1 MKRLEHIAFL
11 VVAGVLLLLLALFP
25 LLTTDSIAKLFSR
38 RTGLEAGN
46 FALIF
51 YLEVSRAFTT
61 LVAVVA
67 VVVLLIRSSRGA
79 DARALTLFLLFVGLT
94 YEKIFGGIGYPGP
107 MQEAL
112 THWLLDH
119 GVPRAGIVWLFG
131 PVPWSIW
138 LALAAIMRFSVVFP
152 RPPLSAE
159 IIDASAAHDRK
170 GIMRGAGLAG
180 MDIGAGFRRIAKTL
194 LASGAFRPLPLWTTA
209 IVLIVITTVL
219 DRTARIILFATAASL
234 VLALVITNLRA
245 SYNVVAPQERARM
258 RWLVLGFL
266 AAGALFVLASV
277 PLLFMENPVTTVS
290 ALVLIMIAPA
300 VIMICM
306 AMAVIYRGPTDAGE
320 FLERLP
326 GWTAHWFALSL
337 IFALV
342 SAALRGAGIASGM
355 SMLAGLVAA
364 GALFRPLRLV
374 TGRVVNRVLE
384 RPAT

>member
-11 VVAGVLLLLLALFP
+11 VIAGALLLLLALFP
-25 LLTTDSIAKLFSR
+25 LLTADSIAKLVGR
-38 RTGLEAGN
+38 RAGLEAGN

-61 LVAVVA
+61 LVAVIA
-67 VVVLLIRSSRGA
+67 VIVLLIRSSRAA

-94 YEKIFGGIGYPGP
+94 YEKIFGGTGYPGP
-107 MQEAL
+107 MQESL
-112 THWLLDH
+112 TRWLLDN
-119 GVPRAGIVWLFG
+119 GVPRAGLMWLFG

-159 IIDASAAHDRK
+159 IIDASAAHDRQ
-170 GIMRGAGLAG
+170 GMMRGAGLAG
-180 MDIGAGFRRIAKTL
+180 MDIGAGFRRISKTL
-194 LASGAFRPLPLWTTA
+194 LASGAFKPVPLWTTA
-209 IVLIVITTVL
+209 IMLIVITTIL
-219 DRTARIILFATAASL
+219 DRSARIILFATAASL

-245 SYNVVAPQERARM
+245 SYNVVAPEEKARM
-258 RWLVLGFL
+258 RWLALGFL
-266 AAGALFVLASV
+266 AAAGLFVLASV
-277 PLLFMENPVTTVS
+277 PLLFMDNPVTTVS

-306 AMAVIYRGPTDAGE
+306 AMAVIYQGPTDAGQ

-326 GWTAHWFALSL
+326 AWTAHWFALSL

-342 SAALRGAGIASGM
+342 SAAFRAAGLASGPAI
-355 SMLAGLVAA
+355 LAGLVAA
-364 GALFRPLRLV
+364 AVLFRPMRLI

>member
-1 MKRLEHIAFL
+1 MKRLEHLAF
-11 VVAGVLLLLLALFP
+11 VALAALLLLLLALFP
-25 LLTTDSIAKLFSR
+25 LLTADSIAKLLSR
-38 RTGLEAGN
+38 RAGLEAGN

-61 LVAVVA
+61 LVAVIA
-67 VVVLLIRSSRGA
+67 VLTLLIRSSRAA
-79 DARALTLFLLFVGLT
+79 DARALTLFLLFIGLT
-94 YEKIFGGIGYPGP
+94 YEKIFGGTGYPGP

-112 THWLLDH
+112 TRWLLDH
-119 GVPRAGIVWLFG
+119 GVPRSGLMWLFG

-170 GIMRGAGLAG
+170 GMMRGAGVAG
-180 MDIGAGFRRIAKTL
+180 MDIGAGFRRISKTL
-194 LASGAFRPLPLWTTA
+194 LASGAFKPIPLWATA
-209 IVLIVITTVL
+209 ILLIVLTTVL
-219 DRTARIILFATAASL
+219 DDTARLIVFATAASL
-234 VLALVITNLRA
+234 VFALVITNLRA
-245 SYNVVAPQERARM
+245 SYNVVAPEEKARM
-258 RWLVLGFL
+258 RWLALGFL

-277 PLLFMENPVTTVS
+277 PLLFIDNPVTTVS

-306 AMAVIYRGPTDAGE
+306 AMAVIYQGPADAGT

-342 SAALRGAGIASGM
+342 SAMLRGAGTGGGLSI
-355 SMLAGLVAA
+355 LAGLVAA
-364 GALFRPLRLV
+364 GALFKPTRLM
-374 TGRVVNRVLE
+374 TGRAVNRILE
-384 RPAT
+384 RPAR